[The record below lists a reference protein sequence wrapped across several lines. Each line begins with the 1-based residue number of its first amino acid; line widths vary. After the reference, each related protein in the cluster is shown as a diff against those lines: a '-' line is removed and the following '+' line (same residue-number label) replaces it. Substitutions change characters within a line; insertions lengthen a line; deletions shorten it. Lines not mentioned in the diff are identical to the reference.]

1 MKNPSRISH
10 ETLQIHNIF
19 SFSSPIIF
27 SMEMAG
33 YKTEMDLSQL
43 GPTLLI
49 AASLVLAIRTAK
61 WPHAAL
67 EADQPAWE
75 AEVER
80 SVRIAHGILCHLLS
94 KSPFLFP
101 QKYVPWNG
109 HNEPASPKQSR
120 KP

>member
-1 MKNPSRISH
+1 M
-10 ETLQIHNIF
+10 ETLQIHSIF
-19 SFSSPIIF
+19 SFCSPIIF
-27 SMEMAG
+27 SMETAG
-33 YKTEMDLSQL
+33 YRTEMDLSQV

-49 AASLVLAIRTAK
+49 AASLILAIRTAK
-61 WPHAAL
+61 WPRAAI

-109 HNEPASPKQSR
+109 HGEPAPRKQSTI
-120 KP
+120 P